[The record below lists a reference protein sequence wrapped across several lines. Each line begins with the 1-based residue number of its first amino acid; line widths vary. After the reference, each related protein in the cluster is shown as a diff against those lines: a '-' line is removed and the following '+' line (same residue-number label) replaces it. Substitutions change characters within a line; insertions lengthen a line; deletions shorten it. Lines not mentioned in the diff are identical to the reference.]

1 MAESGYGTIPPARV
15 VQAGMRKY
23 KVASPASRL
32 RLTCASPARS
42 PCPAC
47 LLQRGSGRR
56 KRRGVEGGKGG
67 VGSER

>member
-32 RLTCASPARS
+32 RLTCAQPLPRLLAAARTS
-42 PCPAC
+42 CSGEG
-47 LLQRGSGRR
+47 RSGRR
-56 KRRGVEGGKGG
+56 KRRGG
-67 VGSER
+67 VMESAYG